1 MTTNIDLHI
10 KALSSGVE
18 LALISGVVSLGADI
32 LWLVH
37 DVVANGMSVV
47 YGTVGFGLIAGVL
60 IAVYALYKIHTNK
73 VNKAHKSIVLR
84 ARKERAKSHKVK
96 TPPVIQL

>member
-18 LALISGVVSLGADI
+18 LALVSGVVSLGADV
-32 LWLVH
+32 LWLAH
-37 DVVANGMSVV
+37 DVVANGMSVI
-47 YGTVGFGLIAGVL
+47 YGMVGSGLMTGIL
-60 IAVYALYKIHTNK
+60 IAVYALCKIHTGK
-73 VNKAHKSIVLR
+73 VNKAHKSIVLK